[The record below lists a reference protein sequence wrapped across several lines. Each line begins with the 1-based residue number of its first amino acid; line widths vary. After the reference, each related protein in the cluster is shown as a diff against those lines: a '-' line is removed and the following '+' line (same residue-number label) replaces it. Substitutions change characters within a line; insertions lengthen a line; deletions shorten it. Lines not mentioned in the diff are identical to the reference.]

1 MYILSTFGN
10 TSKFL
15 STPKKKNME
24 WNKDIQKYKDQEAPL
39 DPKRYLKLLIDIPL
53 D

>member
-1 MYILSTFGN
+1 MYILSTYGN

-15 STPKKKNME
+15 STPKNNE

-39 DPKRYLKLLIDIPL
+39 DPKR
-53 D
+53 

>member
-1 MYILSTFGN
+1 MYILSTYGY
-10 TSKFL
+10 TSTFL
-15 STPKKKNME
+15 STPKKTME

-39 DPKRYLKLLIDIPL
+39 DPKRYLKMLIDIPL

>member
-15 STPKKKNME
+15 STPKKNME

-39 DPKRYLKLLIDIPL
+39 DSKRYLKLLIDIPL